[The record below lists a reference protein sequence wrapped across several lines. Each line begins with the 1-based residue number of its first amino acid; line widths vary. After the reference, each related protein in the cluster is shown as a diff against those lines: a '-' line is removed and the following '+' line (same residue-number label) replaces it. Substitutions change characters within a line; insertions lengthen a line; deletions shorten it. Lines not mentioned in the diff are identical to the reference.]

1 MKSLYHFGPLTLDP
15 NKRALFRD
23 GKPVALTP
31 KAFDVLLFL
40 TQNPNRVISKEELLK
55 VVWAGSFVEEGN
67 LTQNIFL
74 LRKVLGEE
82 TGDPSLIVT
91 VPRVGYQFAAEVATS
106 QLAPVLGPDPVPVIS
121 PGNLVLQG
129 VQSTTHIVIEEE
141 IESDSAAPGSGTKL
155 LPAPPA
161 SAKWRWYA
169 PVIGLALVAAV
180 IFRPM
185 LPPPTVTRI
194 RQLTQLGTLVHNTK
208 LLSDG
213 PRIYFRAWD
222 GKDRALRYVSP
233 EGGEVFSVERTLPQV
248 DVDDLSPSGSEFLV
262 VNLADKRRAPSSGD
276 NLPSVW
282 RIAVPSGSPRPVGDL
297 RAREVAWAPAGR
309 TIACAIG
316 SDIYLVDPDGTN
328 ARKLATLPGE
338 PFYLL
343 WSPDSQRLRFS
354 VADPHRNTAILWQA
368 DLSTHAVAPVLPD
381 SIASTGVLP
390 GGWTPDGRYFL
401 YTASGD
407 GTRDVWAIR
416 EKKDL
421 LHRVN
426 PQPVQITAGPLT
438 FYLPAPGKDGKTVF
452 AVGEQLR
459 GQLTRYDSSAQQF
472 VPYANGISADHV
484 IFSRDGQWMAYVEFP
499 SSILVRSRLDGSER
513 RQLTFSP
520 MRAVSPQWSP
530 DGTQIAFQGSPH
542 PGAHPKIY
550 LISTNGGVPVL
561 AAPEGSGGDRQ
572 TYPSWGADGTSILFS
587 GSDEARSNRALYSLD
602 LKSRKVSRL
611 PASEHLYWGQIS
623 PDGQHIVALEDPTQ
637 KLMLYDVATHNIQTL
652 AELADYPRWSAD
664 GQYVYFSTMYFSGPG
679 KNGGVYRWK
688 LSTSTTETIMKYPDF
703 LLTGIFG
710 VSYSVTPDGE
720 ILTLRDLSTRDLYA
734 LDVEL
739 P

>member
-31 KAFDVLLFL
+31 KAFDVLLYL
-40 TQNPNRVISKEELLK
+40 AQNPNRVISKEELLK

-67 LTQNIFL
+67 LTQNVFL
-74 LRKVLGEE
+74 LRKVLAEE
-82 TGDPSLIVT
+82 TGDTGLIVT

-106 QLAPVLGPDPVPVIS
+106 AEIS
-121 PGNLVLQG
+121 PAQAVSAGNLVLEG
-129 VQSTTHIVIEEE
+129 VQSTTRIVIEEE
-141 IESDSAAPGSGTKL
+141 IDSDAGSSASGQKL
-155 LPAPPA
+155 LTAPPA
-161 SAKWRWYA
+161 SSSWRWYA
-169 PVIGLALVAAV
+169 LAVALALAGAV
-180 IFRPM
+180 TFRPT

-208 LLSDG
+208 LLTDG

-233 EGGEVFSVERTLPQV
+233 EGGEVFSVERTLPQI

-262 VNLADKRRAPSSGD
+262 VNLADKRRAPNSD
-276 NLPSVW
+276 EYLPSVW

-297 RAREVAWAPAGR
+297 RAREVEWAPDGR

-316 SDIYLVDPDGTN
+316 SDIYLADPDGGN
-328 ARKLATLPGE
+328 ARKLATLPGD

-354 VADPHRNTAILWQA
+354 VADPHRNTSILWQA
-368 DLSTHAVAPVLPD
+368 DLTTHAVAPFLPD
-381 SIASTGVLP
+381 SVASTGVLP

-416 EKKDL
+416 EGKEL

-426 PQPVQITAGPLT
+426 PQPIQITAGPLT
-438 FYLPAPGKDGKTVF
+438 FYLPAPGKNGKTVF

-459 GQLTRYDSSAQQF
+459 GQLTRYDSSKHQF

-484 IFSRDGQWMAYVEFP
+484 AFSRDGQWMAYIEFP
-499 SSILVRSRLDGSER
+499 SSVLVRSRVDGSER
-513 RQLTFSP
+513 RQLTFAP

-530 DGTQIAFQGSPH
+530 DGTQIAFQGSAH
-542 PGAHPKIY
+542 SGAHPKIY
-550 LISTNGGVPVL
+550 LISSNGGLPSL
-561 AAPEGSGGDRQ
+561 AAPESGSSDNDRQ
-572 TYPSWGADGTSILFS
+572 TYPSWTADGNSILFS
-587 GSDEARSNRALYSLD
+587 GSNEARTNRALYNLD
-602 LKSRKVSRL
+602 LKSKQVSRL
-611 PASEHLYWGQIS
+611 PSSDHLYWGQIS
-623 PDGQHIVALEDPTQ
+623 PDGRHIVALEDPTH
-637 KLMLYDVATHNIQTL
+637 KLMLYEVSTHNIQTL
-652 AELADYPRWSAD
+652 TELADYPRWSSN

-688 LSTSTTETIMKYPDF
+688 LSNNSTETLMKYPDF

-710 VSYSVTPDGE
+710 VSYGVTPNGE
-720 ILTLRDLSTRDLYA
+720 ILTVRDLSTRDLYA
-734 LDVEL
+734 LDVDL

>member
-1 MKSLYHFGPLTLDP
+1 MKSLFHFGPFTLDP
-15 NKRALFRD
+15 NKRVLFRG

-31 KAFDVLLFL
+31 KAFDVLLYL
-40 TQNPNRVISKEELLK
+40 AQNPNRVISKEELLK

-67 LTQNIFL
+67 LTQNVFL
-74 LRKVLGEE
+74 LRKVLAEE
-82 TGDPSLIVT
+82 TGDTGLIVT
-91 VPRVGYQFAAEVATS
+91 VPRVGYQFTAEVATAIETS
-106 QLAPVLGPDPVPVIS
+106 PIPLAS
-121 PGNLVLQG
+121 PRNLLVEG

-141 IESDSAAPGSGTKL
+141 IDADSVAPAKA

-161 SAKWRWYA
+161 SANWRWYA
-169 PVIGLALVAAV
+169 FAIVLALAVAAV
-180 IFRPM
+180 FRPT
-185 LPPPTVTRI
+185 LRPPTVTRI

-208 LLSDG
+208 LLTDG

-233 EGGEVFSVERTLPQV
+233 EGGEVFSVDRAFPQI

-276 NLPSVW
+276 DLPSVW

-297 RAREVAWAPAGR
+297 RAREVGWAPDGR

-316 SDIYLVDPDGTN
+316 SDIYLVEPDGTN

-354 VADPHRNTAILWQA
+354 VADPHRNTTILWQA
-368 DLSTHAVAPVLPD
+368 DLATHAVAPVLPD
-381 SIASTGVLP
+381 SITSTGVLP

-416 EKKDL
+416 EKKEL
-421 LHRVN
+421 LHRIN
-426 PQPVQITAGPLT
+426 SQPVQITAGPLT
-438 FYLPAPGKDGKTVF
+438 FYLPAPSKDGKSIF

-459 GQLTRYDSSAQQF
+459 GQLTRYDSSAHQF
-472 VPYANGISADHV
+472 VAYANGISADH
-484 IFSRDGQWMAYVEFP
+484 ITFSRDGQWMAYVEFP
-499 SSILVRSRLDGSER
+499 SSVLVRSRLDGSER

-520 MRAVSPQWSP
+520 MRALSPQWSP
-530 DGTQIAFQGSPH
+530 DGTQIAFQGSARA
-542 PGAHPKIY
+542 GAHPKIY
-550 LISTNGGVPVL
+550 LISANGGLPSL
-561 AAPEGSGGDRQ
+561 ATPEGSGSDRQ
-572 TYPSWGADGTSILFS
+572 TYPSWAADGTSILFS
-587 GSDEARSNRALYSLD
+587 GSNEARSDRALYNLD
-602 LKSRKVSRL
+602 LKSRQVSRL
-611 PASEHLYWGQIS
+611 PASNRLYWGQIS
-623 PDGQHIVALEDPTQ
+623 PDGQHIIALEDPTH
-637 KLMLYDVATHNIQTL
+637 KLMLYDMATHNIQTL
-652 AELADYPRWSAD
+652 AELADYPRWSSD

-679 KNGGVYRWK
+679 KNGGVYRLK
-688 LSTSTTETIMKYPDF
+688 LSNKSTETVMRYPDF

-734 LDVEL
+734 LDVDL

>member
-1 MKSLYHFGPLTLDP
+1 MKSLFHFGPFTLDP
-15 NKRALFRD
+15 NKRVLFRG

-31 KAFDVLLFL
+31 KAFDVLLYL
-40 TQNPNRVISKEELLK
+40 AQNPNRVISKEELLK

-67 LTQNIFL
+67 LTQNVFL
-74 LRKVLGEE
+74 LRKVLAEE
-82 TGDPSLIVT
+82 TGDTGLIVT
-91 VPRVGYQFAAEVATS
+91 VPRVGYQFTAEVATAIETS
-106 QLAPVLGPDPVPVIS
+106 PIPLAS
-121 PGNLVLQG
+121 PRNLLVEG

-141 IESDSAAPGSGTKL
+141 IDADSVAPAKA

-161 SAKWRWYA
+161 SANWRWYA
-169 PVIGLALVAAV
+169 FAIVLALAVAAV
-180 IFRPM
+180 FRPT
-185 LPPPTVTRI
+185 LRPPTVTRI

-208 LLSDG
+208 LLTDG

-233 EGGEVFSVERTLPQV
+233 EGGEVFSVDRAFPQI

-262 VNLADKRRAPSSGD
+262 VNLADKRRAPGSGD
-276 NLPSVW
+276 DLPSVW

-297 RAREVAWAPAGR
+297 RAREVGWAPDGR

-316 SDIYLVDPDGTN
+316 SDIYLVEPDGTN

-354 VADPHRNTAILWQA
+354 VADPHRNTTILWQA
-368 DLSTHAVAPVLPD
+368 DLATHAVAPVLPD
-381 SIASTGVLP
+381 SITSTGVLP

-416 EKKDL
+416 EKKEL
-421 LHRVN
+421 LHRIN
-426 PQPVQITAGPLT
+426 SQPVQITAGPLT
-438 FYLPAPGKDGKTVF
+438 FYLPAPSKDGKSIF

-459 GQLTRYDSSAQQF
+459 GQLTRYDSSAHQF
-472 VPYANGISADHV
+472 VAYANGISADH
-484 IFSRDGQWMAYVEFP
+484 ITFSRDGQWMAYVEFP
-499 SSILVRSRLDGSER
+499 SSVLVRSRLDGSER

-520 MRAVSPQWSP
+520 MRALSPQWSP
-530 DGTQIAFQGSPH
+530 DGTQIAFQGSARA
-542 PGAHPKIY
+542 GAHPKIY
-550 LISTNGGVPVL
+550 LISANGGLPSL
-561 AAPEGSGGDRQ
+561 ATPEGSGGDRQ
-572 TYPSWGADGTSILFS
+572 TYPSWAADGTSILFS
-587 GSDEARSNRALYSLD
+587 GSNEARSDRALYNLD
-602 LKSRKVSRL
+602 LKSRQVSRL
-611 PASEHLYWGQIS
+611 PASNRLYWGQIS
-623 PDGQHIVALEDPTQ
+623 PDGQHIIALEDPTH
-637 KLMLYDVATHNIQTL
+637 KLMLYDMATHNIQTL
-652 AELADYPRWSAD
+652 AELADYPRWSSD

-679 KNGGVYRWK
+679 KNGGVYRLK
-688 LSTSTTETIMKYPDF
+688 LSNKSTETVMRYPDF

-710 VSYSVTPDGE
+710 VSYGVTPDGE

-734 LDVEL
+734 LDVDL

>member
-1 MKSLYHFGPLTLDP
+1 MKSLFHFGPFTLDP
-15 NKRALFRD
+15 NKRVLFRG

-31 KAFDVLLFL
+31 KAFDVLLYL
-40 TQNPNRVISKEELLK
+40 AQNPNRVISKEELLK

-67 LTQNIFL
+67 LTQNVFL
-74 LRKVLGEE
+74 LRKVLAEE
-82 TGDPSLIVT
+82 TGDTGLIVT
-91 VPRVGYQFAAEVATS
+91 VPRVGYQFTAEVATAIETS
-106 QLAPVLGPDPVPVIS
+106 PIPLAS
-121 PGNLVLQG
+121 PRNLLVEG

-141 IESDSAAPGSGTKL
+141 IDADSVAPAKA

-161 SAKWRWYA
+161 SANWRWYA
-169 PVIGLALVAAV
+169 FAIVLALAVAAV
-180 IFRPM
+180 FRPT
-185 LPPPTVTRI
+185 LRPPTVTRI

-208 LLSDG
+208 LLTDG

-233 EGGEVFSVERTLPQV
+233 EGGEVFSVDRAFPQI

-262 VNLADKRRAPSSGD
+262 VNLADKRRAPGSGD
-276 NLPSVW
+276 DLPSVW

-297 RAREVAWAPAGR
+297 RAREVGWAPDGR

-316 SDIYLVDPDGTN
+316 SDIYLVEPDGTN

-354 VADPHRNTAILWQA
+354 VADPHRNTTILWQA
-368 DLSTHAVAPVLPD
+368 DLATHAVAPVLPD
-381 SIASTGVLP
+381 SITSTGVLP

-416 EKKDL
+416 EKKEL
-421 LHRVN
+421 LHRIN
-426 PQPVQITAGPLT
+426 SQPVQITAGPLT
-438 FYLPAPGKDGKTVF
+438 FYLPAPSKDGKSIF

-459 GQLTRYDSSAQQF
+459 GQLTRYDSSAHQF
-472 VPYANGISADHV
+472 VAYANGISADH
-484 IFSRDGQWMAYVEFP
+484 ITFSRDGQWMAYVEFP
-499 SSILVRSRLDGSER
+499 SSVLVRSRLDGSER

-520 MRAVSPQWSP
+520 MRALSPQWSP
-530 DGTQIAFQGSPH
+530 DGTQIAFQGSARA
-542 PGAHPKIY
+542 GAHPKIY
-550 LISTNGGVPVL
+550 LISANGGLPSL
-561 AAPEGSGGDRQ
+561 ATPEGSGSDRQ
-572 TYPSWGADGTSILFS
+572 TYPSWAADGTSILFS
-587 GSDEARSNRALYSLD
+587 GSNEARSDRALYNLD
-602 LKSRKVSRL
+602 LKSRQVSRL
-611 PASEHLYWGQIS
+611 PASNRLYWGQIS
-623 PDGQHIVALEDPTQ
+623 PDGQHIIALEDPTH
-637 KLMLYDVATHNIQTL
+637 KLMLYDMATHNIQTL
-652 AELADYPRWSAD
+652 AELADYPRWSSD

-679 KNGGVYRWK
+679 KNGGVYRLK
-688 LSTSTTETIMKYPDF
+688 LSNKSTETVMRYPDF

-710 VSYSVTPDGE
+710 VSYGVTPDGE

-734 LDVEL
+734 LDVDL

>member
-1 MKSLYHFGPLTLDP
+1 MKSLFHFGPFTLDP
-15 NKRALFRD
+15 NKRVLFRG

-31 KAFDVLLFL
+31 KAFDVLLYL
-40 TQNPNRVISKEELLK
+40 AQNPNRVISKEELLK

-67 LTQNIFL
+67 LTQNVFL
-74 LRKVLGEE
+74 LRKVLAEE
-82 TGDPSLIVT
+82 TGDTGLIVT
-91 VPRVGYQFAAEVATS
+91 VPRVGYQFTAEVATAIETS
-106 QLAPVLGPDPVPVIS
+106 PIPLAS
-121 PGNLVLQG
+121 PRNLLVEG

-141 IESDSAAPGSGTKL
+141 IDADSVAPAKA

-161 SAKWRWYA
+161 SANWRWYA
-169 PVIGLALVAAV
+169 FAIVLALAVAAV
-180 IFRPM
+180 FRPT
-185 LPPPTVTRI
+185 LRPPTVTRI

-208 LLSDG
+208 LLTDG

-233 EGGEVFSVERTLPQV
+233 EGGEVFSVDRAFPQI

-262 VNLADKRRAPSSGD
+262 VNLADKRRAPGSGD
-276 NLPSVW
+276 DLPSVW

-297 RAREVAWAPAGR
+297 RAREVGWAPDGR

-316 SDIYLVDPDGTN
+316 SDIYLVEPDGTN

-354 VADPHRNTAILWQA
+354 VADPHRNTTILWQA
-368 DLSTHAVAPVLPD
+368 DLATHAVAPVLPD
-381 SIASTGVLP
+381 SITSTGVLP

-416 EKKDL
+416 EKKEL
-421 LHRVN
+421 LHRIN
-426 PQPVQITAGPLT
+426 SQPVQITAGPLT
-438 FYLPAPGKDGKTVF
+438 FYLPAPSKDGKSIF

-459 GQLTRYDSSAQQF
+459 GQLTRYDSSAHQF
-472 VPYANGISADHV
+472 VAYANGISADH
-484 IFSRDGQWMAYVEFP
+484 ITFSRDGQWMAYVEFP
-499 SSILVRSRLDGSER
+499 SSVLVRSRLDGSER

-520 MRAVSPQWSP
+520 MRALSPQWSP
-530 DGTQIAFQGSPH
+530 DGTQIAFQGSARA
-542 PGAHPKIY
+542 GAHPKIY
-550 LISTNGGVPVL
+550 LISANGGLPSL
-561 AAPEGSGGDRQ
+561 ATPEGSGGDRQ
-572 TYPSWGADGTSILFS
+572 TYPSWAADGTSILFS
-587 GSDEARSNRALYSLD
+587 GSNEARSDRALYNLD
-602 LKSRKVSRL
+602 LKSRQVSRL
-611 PASEHLYWGQIS
+611 PASNRLYWGQIS
-623 PDGQHIVALEDPTQ
+623 PDGQHIIALEDPTH
-637 KLMLYDVATHNIQTL
+637 KLMLYDMATHNIQTL
-652 AELADYPRWSAD
+652 AELADYPRWSSD

-679 KNGGVYRWK
+679 KNGGVYRLK
-688 LSTSTTETIMKYPDF
+688 LSNKSTETVMRFPDF

-734 LDVEL
+734 LDVDL

>member
-1 MKSLYHFGPLTLDP
+1 MKSLFHFGPFTLDP
-15 NKRALFRD
+15 NKRVLFRG

-31 KAFDVLLFL
+31 KAFDVLLYL
-40 TQNPNRVISKEELLK
+40 AQNPNRVISKEELLK

-67 LTQNIFL
+67 LTQNVFL
-74 LRKVLGEE
+74 LRKVLAEE
-82 TGDPSLIVT
+82 TGDTGLIVT
-91 VPRVGYQFAAEVATS
+91 VPRVGYQFTAEVATAIEAS
-106 QLAPVLGPDPVPVIS
+106 PIPLAS
-121 PGNLVLQG
+121 PRNLLVEG

-141 IESDSAAPGSGTKL
+141 IDADSVAPAKA

-161 SAKWRWYA
+161 SANWRWYA
-169 PVIGLALVAAV
+169 FAIVLALAVAAV
-180 IFRPM
+180 FRPT
-185 LPPPTVTRI
+185 LRPPTVTRI

-208 LLSDG
+208 LLTDG

-233 EGGEVFSVERTLPQV
+233 EGGEVFSVDRAFPQI

-262 VNLADKRRAPSSGD
+262 VNLADKRRAPGSGD
-276 NLPSVW
+276 DLPSVW

-297 RAREVAWAPAGR
+297 RAREVGWAPDGR

-316 SDIYLVDPDGTN
+316 SDIYLVEPDGTN

-354 VADPHRNTAILWQA
+354 VADPHRNTTILWQA
-368 DLSTHAVAPVLPD
+368 DLATHAVAPVLPD
-381 SIASTGVLP
+381 SITSTGVLP

-416 EKKDL
+416 EKKEL
-421 LHRVN
+421 LHRIN
-426 PQPVQITAGPLT
+426 SQPVQITAGPLT
-438 FYLPAPGKDGKTVF
+438 FYLPAPSKDGKSIF

-459 GQLTRYDSSAQQF
+459 GQLTRYDSSAHQF
-472 VPYANGISADHV
+472 VAYANGISADH
-484 IFSRDGQWMAYVEFP
+484 ITFSRDGQWMAYVEFP
-499 SSILVRSRLDGSER
+499 SSVLVRSRLDGSER

-520 MRAVSPQWSP
+520 MRALSPQWSP
-530 DGTQIAFQGSPH
+530 DGTQIAFQGSARA
-542 PGAHPKIY
+542 GAHPKIY
-550 LISTNGGVPVL
+550 LISANGGLPSL
-561 AAPEGSGGDRQ
+561 ATPEGSGSDRQ
-572 TYPSWGADGTSILFS
+572 TYPSWAADGTSILFS
-587 GSDEARSNRALYSLD
+587 GSNEARSDRALYNLD
-602 LKSRKVSRL
+602 LKSRQVSRL
-611 PASEHLYWGQIS
+611 PASNRLYWGQIS
-623 PDGQHIVALEDPTQ
+623 PDGQHIIALEHPTH
-637 KLMLYDVATHNIQTL
+637 KLMLYDMATHNIQTL
-652 AELADYPRWSAD
+652 AELADYPRWSSD

-679 KNGGVYRWK
+679 KNGGVYRLK
-688 LSTSTTETIMKYPDF
+688 LSNKSTETVMRYPDF

-710 VSYSVTPDGE
+710 VSYGVTPDGE

-734 LDVEL
+734 LDVDL

>member
-1 MKSLYHFGPLTLDP
+1 MKSLFHFGPFTLDP
-15 NKRALFRD
+15 NKRVLFRG

-31 KAFDVLLFL
+31 KAFDVLLYL
-40 TQNPNRVISKEELLK
+40 AQNPNRVISKEELLK

-67 LTQNIFL
+67 LTQNVFL
-74 LRKVLGEE
+74 LRKVLAEE
-82 TGDPSLIVT
+82 TGDTGLIVT
-91 VPRVGYQFAAEVATS
+91 VPRVGYQFTAEVATAIEAS
-106 QLAPVLGPDPVPVIS
+106 PIPLAS
-121 PGNLVLQG
+121 PRNLLVEG

-141 IESDSAAPGSGTKL
+141 IDADSVAPAKA

-161 SAKWRWYA
+161 SANWRWYA
-169 PVIGLALVAAV
+169 FAIVLALAVAAV
-180 IFRPM
+180 FRPT
-185 LPPPTVTRI
+185 LRPPTVTRI

-208 LLSDG
+208 LLTDG

-233 EGGEVFSVERTLPQV
+233 EGGEVFSVDRAFPQI

-262 VNLADKRRAPSSGD
+262 VNLADKRRAPGSGD
-276 NLPSVW
+276 DLPSVW

-297 RAREVAWAPAGR
+297 RAREVGWAPDGR

-316 SDIYLVDPDGTN
+316 SDIYLVEPDGTN

-354 VADPHRNTAILWQA
+354 VADPHRNTTILWQA
-368 DLSTHAVAPVLPD
+368 DLATHAVAPVLPD
-381 SIASTGVLP
+381 SITSTGVLP

-416 EKKDL
+416 EKREL
-421 LHRVN
+421 LHRIN
-426 PQPVQITAGPLT
+426 SQPVQITAGPLT
-438 FYLPAPGKDGKTVF
+438 FYLPAPSKDGKSIF
-452 AVGEQLR
+452 AVGEQLL
-459 GQLTRYDSSAQQF
+459 GQLTRYDSSAHQF
-472 VPYANGISADHV
+472 VAYANGISADH
-484 IFSRDGQWMAYVEFP
+484 ITFSRDGQWMAYVEFP
-499 SSILVRSRLDGSER
+499 SSALVRSRLDGGER

-520 MRAVSPQWSP
+520 MRALSPQWSP
-530 DGTQIAFQGSPH
+530 DGTQIAFQGSARA
-542 PGAHPKIY
+542 GAHPKIY
-550 LISTNGGVPVL
+550 LISANGGLPSL
-561 AAPEGSGGDRQ
+561 ATPEGSGSDRQ
-572 TYPSWGADGTSILFS
+572 TYPSWAADGTSILFS
-587 GSDEARSNRALYSLD
+587 GSNEARSDRALYNLD
-602 LKSRKVSRL
+602 LKSRQVSRL
-611 PASEHLYWGQIS
+611 PASNRLYWGQIS
-623 PDGQHIVALEDPTQ
+623 PDGQHIIALEDPTH
-637 KLMLYDVATHNIQTL
+637 KLMLYDMATHNIQTL
-652 AELADYPRWSAD
+652 AELADYPRWSSD

-679 KNGGVYRWK
+679 KNGGVYRLK
-688 LSTSTTETIMKYPDF
+688 LSNKSTETVMRYPDF

-710 VSYSVTPDGE
+710 VSYGVTPDGE

-734 LDVEL
+734 LDVDL

>member
-1 MKSLYHFGPLTLDP
+1 MKSLFHFGPFTLDP
-15 NKRALFRD
+15 NKRVLFRG

-31 KAFDVLLFL
+31 KAFDVLLYL
-40 TQNPNRVISKEELLK
+40 AQNPNRVISKEELLK

-67 LTQNIFL
+67 LTQNVFL
-74 LRKVLGEE
+74 LRKVLAEE
-82 TGDPSLIVT
+82 TGDTGLIVT
-91 VPRVGYQFAAEVATS
+91 VPRVGYQFTAEVATAIETS
-106 QLAPVLGPDPVPVIS
+106 PIPLAS
-121 PGNLVLQG
+121 PRNLLVEG

-141 IESDSAAPGSGTKL
+141 IDADSVAPAKA

-161 SAKWRWYA
+161 SANWRWYA
-169 PVIGLALVAAV
+169 FAIVLALAVAAV
-180 IFRPM
+180 FRPT
-185 LPPPTVTRI
+185 LRPPTVTRI

-208 LLSDG
+208 LLTDG

-233 EGGEVFSVERTLPQV
+233 EGGEVFSVDRAFPQI

-276 NLPSVW
+276 DLPSVW

-297 RAREVAWAPAGR
+297 RAREVGWAPDGR

-316 SDIYLVDPDGTN
+316 SDIYLVEPDGTN

-354 VADPHRNTAILWQA
+354 VADPHRNTTILWQA
-368 DLSTHAVAPVLPD
+368 DLATHAVAPVLPD
-381 SIASTGVLP
+381 SITSTGVLP

-416 EKKDL
+416 EKKEL
-421 LHRVN
+421 LHRIN
-426 PQPVQITAGPLT
+426 SQPVQITAGPLT
-438 FYLPAPGKDGKTVF
+438 FYLPAPSKDGKSIF

-459 GQLTRYDSSAQQF
+459 GQLTRYDSSAHQF
-472 VPYANGISADHV
+472 VAYANDISADH
-484 IFSRDGQWMAYVEFP
+484 ITFSRDGQWMAYVEFP
-499 SSILVRSRLDGSER
+499 SSVLVRSRLDGSER

-520 MRAVSPQWSP
+520 MRALSPQWSP
-530 DGTQIAFQGSPH
+530 DGTQIAFQGSARA
-542 PGAHPKIY
+542 GAHPKIY
-550 LISTNGGVPVL
+550 LISANGGLPSL
-561 AAPEGSGGDRQ
+561 ATPEGSGSDRQ
-572 TYPSWGADGTSILFS
+572 TYPSWAADGTSILFS
-587 GSDEARSNRALYSLD
+587 GSNEARSDRALYNLD
-602 LKSRKVSRL
+602 LKSRQVSRL
-611 PASEHLYWGQIS
+611 PASNRLYWGQIS
-623 PDGQHIVALEDPTQ
+623 PDGQHIIALEDPTH
-637 KLMLYDVATHNIQTL
+637 KLMLYDMATHNIQTL
-652 AELADYPRWSAD
+652 AELADYPRWSSD

-679 KNGGVYRWK
+679 KNGGVYRLK
-688 LSTSTTETIMKYPDF
+688 LSNKSTETVMRYPDF

-710 VSYSVTPDGE
+710 VSYGVTPDGE

-734 LDVEL
+734 LDVDL

>member
-1 MKSLYHFGPLTLDP
+1 MKSLFHFGPFTLDP
-15 NKRALFRD
+15 NKRVLFRG

-31 KAFDVLLFL
+31 KAFDVLLYL
-40 TQNPNRVISKEELLK
+40 AQNPNRVISKEELLK

-67 LTQNIFL
+67 LTQNVFL
-74 LRKVLGEE
+74 LRKVLAEE
-82 TGDPSLIVT
+82 TGDTGLIVT
-91 VPRVGYQFAAEVATS
+91 VPRVGYQFTAEVATAIETS
-106 QLAPVLGPDPVPVIS
+106 PIPLAS
-121 PGNLVLQG
+121 PRNLLVEG

-141 IESDSAAPGSGTKL
+141 IDADSVAPAKA

-161 SAKWRWYA
+161 SANWRWYA
-169 PVIGLALVAAV
+169 FAIVLALAVAAV
-180 IFRPM
+180 FRPT
-185 LPPPTVTRI
+185 LRPPTVTRI

-208 LLSDG
+208 LLTDG

-233 EGGEVFSVERTLPQV
+233 EGGEVFSVDRAFPQI

-276 NLPSVW
+276 DLPSVW

-297 RAREVAWAPAGR
+297 RAREVGWAPDGR

-316 SDIYLVDPDGTN
+316 SDIYLVEPDGTN

-354 VADPHRNTAILWQA
+354 VADPHRNTTILWQA
-368 DLSTHAVAPVLPD
+368 DLATHAVAPVLPD
-381 SIASTGVLP
+381 SITSTGVLP

-416 EKKDL
+416 EKKEL
-421 LHRVN
+421 LHRIN
-426 PQPVQITAGPLT
+426 SQPVQITAGPLT
-438 FYLPAPGKDGKTVF
+438 FYLPAPSKDGKSIF

-459 GQLTRYDSSAQQF
+459 GQLTRYDSSAHQF
-472 VPYANGISADHV
+472 VAYANGISADH
-484 IFSRDGQWMAYVEFP
+484 ITFSRDGQWMAYVEFP
-499 SSILVRSRLDGSER
+499 SSALVRSRLDGGER

-520 MRAVSPQWSP
+520 MRALSPQWSP
-530 DGTQIAFQGSPH
+530 DGTQIAFQGSARA
-542 PGAHPKIY
+542 GAHPKIY
-550 LISTNGGVPVL
+550 LISANGGLPSL
-561 AAPEGSGGDRQ
+561 ATPEGSGSDRQ
-572 TYPSWGADGTSILFS
+572 TYPSWAADGTSILFS
-587 GSDEARSNRALYSLD
+587 GSNEARSDRALYNLD
-602 LKSRKVSRL
+602 LKSRQVSRL
-611 PASEHLYWGQIS
+611 PASNRLYWGQIS
-623 PDGQHIVALEDPTQ
+623 PDGQHIIALEDPTH
-637 KLMLYDVATHNIQTL
+637 KLMLYDMATHNIQTL
-652 AELADYPRWSAD
+652 AELADYPRWSSD

-679 KNGGVYRWK
+679 KNGGVYRLK
-688 LSTSTTETIMKYPDF
+688 LSNKSTETVMRYPDF

-710 VSYSVTPDGE
+710 VSYGVTPDGE

-734 LDVEL
+734 LDVDL

>member
-1 MKSLYHFGPLTLDP
+1 MKSLYHFGPFTLDP
-15 NKRALFRD
+15 NKRALFRH
-23 GKPVALTP
+23 GKPVVLTP
-31 KAFDVLLFL
+31 RAFDVLLYL
-40 TQNPNRVISKEELLK
+40 AQNPNRVISKEELLK

-67 LTQNIFL
+67 LTQNVFL
-74 LRKVLGEE
+74 LRKVLAEE
-82 TGDPSLIVT
+82 TGDTGLIVT
-91 VPRVGYQFAAEVATS
+91 VPRVGYQFAAEVAT
-106 QLAPVLGPDPVPVIS
+106 APEVGPTPVVS
-121 PGNLVLQG
+121 AGNLVLEG
-129 VQSTTHIVIEEE
+129 VQSTTRIVIEEE
-141 IESDSAAPGSGTKL
+141 IDSDSAASPKA

-161 SAKWRWYA
+161 SARWRWYA
-169 PVIGLALVAAV
+169 ASATVLALVAAAV
-180 IFRPM
+180 FRPT

-194 RQLTQLGTLVHNTK
+194 RQLTHLGTLVHNTK
-208 LLSDG
+208 LLTDG

-233 EGGEVFSVERTLPQV
+233 EAGEVFSVDRTLPQI

-262 VNLADKRRAPSSGD
+262 VNLADKRRAPNSGD

-297 RAREVAWAPAGR
+297 RAREVGWAPDGR

-328 ARKLATLPGE
+328 PRKLATLPGE

-354 VADPHRNTAILWQA
+354 VADPHRNTSILWQA
-368 DLSTHAVAPVLPD
+368 DLATHAVAPVLPD

-416 EKKDL
+416 EGKDL

-438 FYLPAPGKDGKTVF
+438 FYLPAPSKNGKSVF

-459 GQLTRYDSSAQQF
+459 GQLTRYDSSTHQF

-484 IFSRDGQWMAYVEFP
+484 AFSRDGQWLAYIEFP
-499 SSILVRSRLDGSER
+499 SSVLVRSRLDGSER
-513 RQLTFSP
+513 RQLTFAP

-530 DGTQIAFQGSPH
+530 DGTQIAFQGSAQ

-550 LISTNGGVPVL
+550 LISSNGGLPSL
-561 AAPEGSGGDRQ
+561 AAPENRGGDRQ
-572 TYPSWGADGTSILFS
+572 TYPSWSADGNSILFS
-587 GSDEARSNRALYSLD
+587 GSNEARSDRALYNLD
-602 LKSRKVSRL
+602 FKSRQISHL
-611 PASEHLYWGQIS
+611 PSSDHLYWGQIS
-623 PDGQHIVALEDPTQ
+623 PDGQHVIALEDPTQ
-637 KLMLYDVATHNIQTL
+637 KLMLYDMTTHNLQTL
-652 AELADYPRWSAD
+652 AELADYPRWSSD

-679 KNGGVYRWK
+679 KNGGVYRLK
-688 LSTSTTETIMKYPDF
+688 LSTGSTEAVMKYPDF

-720 ILTLRDLSTRDLYA
+720 ILTVRDLSTRDLYA
-734 LDVEL
+734 LDVDL